1 MNDDFGLTQSLDLR
15 ALEEELQRLPDVD
28 AARVVADPSG
38 RPVEVHVIAST
49 DKHPKQVVRDVL
61 SVAQASFGLDLDRR
75 VVSVVRLEDEP
86 SGSAPRRIALHSVT
100 AEQRA
105 GRLMVRVTLE
115 HNGRRVV
122 GTARAGLAHSTRL
135 RAAATA
141 ALEALAELLPVAAY
155 GDIETAIIVQTTD
168 RPVALVNVVFGFETR
183 EETMS
188 GTAIVGDAG
197 ETEAVVRAVLAATNR
212 RLTALAVPS
221 CITRESQPR
230 V

>member
-1 MNDDFGLTQSLDLR
+1 MNDEFGLVRPLDLP
-15 ALEEELQRLPDVD
+15 ALEDELRRLPDVD
-28 AARVVADPSG
+28 AARVVVDTTG

-49 DKHPKQVVRDVL
+49 EKHPKQVVRDVL
-61 SVAQASFGLDLDRR
+61 SVAQASFGIDLDRR

-86 SGSAPRRIALHSVT
+86 SRGPRRIALHSVT

-115 HNGRRVV
+115 HGGRRVV

-155 GDIETAIIVQTTD
+155 GDIESAIVVSTPD
-168 RPVALVNVVFGFETR
+168 REVALVNVVFGFEAR
-183 EETMS
+183 EETLS

-197 ETEAVVRAVLAATNR
+197 ETEAIVRAVLSATNR
-212 RLTALAVPS
+212 RLSALPMPAPAL
-221 CITRESQPR
+221 REAQR
-230 V
+230 I